1 MSELRF
7 DGRTVIITGAGR
19 GVGRSHALLFAQ
31 RGARVVVADIG
42 AELDGAGSSSGPA
55 DDVVAEIKAAGG
67 EAVAVVASVAEE
79 TGAASIIEATMDSF
93 GAIDV
98 VVNNAGI
105 AAPMDWIENLTPA
118 DYRRMV
124 EIHHLG
130 TVYVTKAAWP
140 HMMAAGYGRVV
151 NTTSEGVLGMVPKN
165 SSYGSAKGAVLGFTR
180 AVALDGLRHGIH
192 VNAVVPRAQ
201 TRMSSAE
208 VLAHVYDSP
217 PDAFGASMPQYAA
230 EFVSPAAVYLAHES
244 CTLAGELL
252 IAGGGQ
258 VMRLALSETAGITVD
273 DLTPEVVAE
282 RIDEIL
288 DMSSAHVMTV
298 GVLTSADEV

>member
-7 DGRTVIITGAGR
+7 DGRTVIVTGAGR

-42 AELDGAGSSSGPA
+42 AALDGAGSSAGPA
-55 DDVVAEIKAAGG
+55 DEVVAEINAAGG
-67 EAVAVVASVAEE
+67 DAVAVVASVAEE
-79 TGAASIIEATMDSF
+79 AGAASIIEAAMDSF
-93 GAIDV
+93 GSVDV

-105 AAPMDWIENLTPA
+105 AAPMDWIENLTAA

-180 AVALDGLRHGIH
+180 AVAIDGMRHGIH

-244 CTLAGELL
+244 CTLVGELL

-273 DLTPEVVAE
+273 HLTPEVVAE

-298 GVLTSADEV
+298 GVLTSVDEL

>member
-1 MSELRF
+1 
-7 DGRTVIITGAGR
+7 
-19 GVGRSHALLFAQ
+19 
-31 RGARVVVADIG
+31 
-42 AELDGAGSSSGPA
+42 
-55 DDVVAEIKAAGG
+55 
-67 EAVAVVASVAEE
+67 
-79 TGAASIIEATMDSF
+79 
-93 GAIDV
+93 
-98 VVNNAGI
+98 
-105 AAPMDWIENLTPA
+105 
-118 DYRRMV
+118 
-124 EIHHLG
+124 
-130 TVYVTKAAWP
+130 
-140 HMMAAGYGRVV
+140 
-151 NTTSEGVLGMVPKN
+151 
-165 SSYGSAKGAVLGFTR
+165 
-180 AVALDGLRHGIH
+180 
-192 VNAVVPRAQ
+192 
-201 TRMSSAE
+201 MSSAE